1 MQTRA
6 TSRQP
11 YTCVAHAGRQ
21 PQPDFEPDITLSME
35 SLQVKEVGLKTPES
49 GLKDFDA
56 KAAAYTAETGSY
68 MYMCPEVK
76 LPLESRK
83 KLHLHVAMLT
93 W

>member
-1 MQTRA
+1 MT
-6 TSRQP
+6 
-11 YTCVAHAGRQ
+11 H
-21 PQPDFEPDITLSME
+21 SME
-35 SLQVKEVGLKTPES
+35 SLQVKEVGLKTPET
-49 GLKDFDA
+49 GLKDLDA

-93 W
+93 WYLVGSVHADQHTMKQKWEFVREMSHKHR